1 MRSPIN
7 VKKPIM
13 PITIPAMAPPDN
25 PPPPPASSVVLV
37 LLLPVGAAVSG
48 SAVIVVPAMTVVT
61 SVVAVAA
68 MDPEAEPMASMGA
81 AGALDGADP
90 DALPDVLALGG
101 GVVAPRPSSS
111 IMLIGLESAVCVP

>member
-1 MRSPIN
+1 MRNPID
-7 VKKPIM
+7 VKKPITPTTM
-13 PITIPAMAPPDN
+13 PAMAPPDD
-25 PPPPPASSVVLV
+25 PPLPRASSVVLV

-48 SAVIVVPAMTVVT
+48 TAVIVVPEMTVVT

-68 MDPEAEPMASMGA
+68 MDPEAEPIASVGA
-81 AGALDGADP
+81 AVALDGADP

-101 GVVAPRPSSS
+101 GVVAPRPFSS